1 MWNSKPNW
9 AGEAMSREALSDFL
23 RAVERHQPLRREASA
38 CRNNAELIE
47 LARSHGFALHRADL
61 QSDASDSRIGR
72 WFQTS
77 RLNHPFRSP
86 TS

>member
-9 AGEAMSREALSDFL
+9 AGNAMSREALSDFL
-23 RAVERHQPLRREASA
+23 RAVERHQPLRREATD
-38 CRNNAELIE
+38 CRNDAELIE
-47 LARSHGFALHRADL
+47 LARSHGFELHPADL
-61 QSDASDSRIGR
+61 QSDAADSRIGQ

>member
-1 MWNSKPNW
+1 
-9 AGEAMSREALSDFL
+9 MSREELSDFL
-23 RAVERHQPLRREASA
+23 RAVERYQPLRREASA
-38 CRNNAELIE
+38 CSNDAELIE
-47 LARSHGFALHRADL
+47 LARSHGFVLSPADL
-61 QSDASDSRIGR
+61 QSDAADSRIGR

>member
-1 MWNSKPNW
+1 
-9 AGEAMSREALSDFL
+9 
-23 RAVERHQPLRREASA
+23 
-38 CRNNAELIE
+38 
-47 LARSHGFALHRADL
+47 LHRADL
-61 QSDASDSRIGR
+61 QSDAAESRTGR